1 MTILPVND
9 PAFAPYGRVIAGYDT
24 AVLLN
29 TLCEKTPKPESG
41 TMYEPSVPALEALPI
56 AKEFSERF
64 YGCLLYTSTSAAS
77 IAASEPSPPIAT
89 PTSAIAKTGASF
101 IPSPAYRRSSSGA
114 ARCV

>member
-41 TMYEPSVPALEALPI
+41 TMYAVQFARRYLGTKNIYAVEFDKYDDNNLGNKYLIEQGI
-56 AKEFSERF
+56 AK
-64 YGCLLYTSTSAAS
+64 
-77 IAASEPSPPIAT
+77 PIT
-89 PTSAIAKTGASF
+89 IE
-101 IPSPAYRRSSSGA
+101 
-114 ARCV
+114 

>member
-29 TLCEKTPKPESG
+29 TLCEKTPKPENG

-56 AKEFSERF
+56 AKEFSARF
-64 YGCLLYTSTSAAS
+64 YGGMPGSARLLQWTQYGFKLPR
-77 IAASEPSPPIAT
+77 I
-89 PTSAIAKTGASF
+89 
-101 IPSPAYRRSSSGA
+101 SSRQRAEYSGGRYDFS
-114 ARCV
+114 RCNCN

>member
-29 TLCEKTPKPESG
+29 TLCEKTPKPENG

-56 AKEFSERF
+56 A
-64 YGCLLYTSTSAAS
+64 
-77 IAASEPSPPIAT
+77 
-89 PTSAIAKTGASF
+89 
-101 IPSPAYRRSSSGA
+101 
-114 ARCV
+114 